1 MISSI
6 ATRCASLLVVLWLV
20 MATLASAQ
28 VGLPIAEPEDVGMSS
43 ERLARIGPAMQA
55 YIDRGEVA
63 GTVTLVARRGRIV
76 WVDARGYADREAG
89 TPLEVDSLFRLA
101 SQTKP
106 VTAVAAMILLEQGRF
121 RLDDP
126 IAKYLPE
133 YADMKVAVVGDSGEV
148 ELVPAERPI
157 TIRHLLTHTAGL
169 SEGVN
174 PKVRQ
179 KQVEMYQAFEWPADD
194 TLANVVTKYTKL
206 ALGFQPGTAWQYSPI
221 AGINVVA
228 RLVEV
233 LSGQTLA
240 DFDREHIFEPLGMQD
255 TFYYV
260 PLDKLDRYTVGYRRR
275 PDGSIYPADPA
286 DGRSRFVRE
295 GLPKKLF
302 PGAGGLVSTV
312 DDYLRFAQMLLE
324 GGELDGVRILGRK
337 TVELMTSPHT
347 GDIPTFGPLA
357 LKGSRFGL
365 GVSVTVDR
373 TAAGALGSTGTY
385 GWGGAFGTTFWI
397 DPEEELIGL
406 YMMQLGRHQALR
418 IRSEFR
424 TLVYAAIVD

>member
-1 MISSI
+1 VNSSF
-6 ATRCASLLVVLWLV
+6 ATRCASFQAVLWIV
-20 MATLASAQ
+20 TATVASAQ
-28 VGLPIAEPEDVGMSS
+28 SGLPTAEPEAVGMSS

-63 GTVTLVARRGRIV
+63 GTVTMVARRGRIV
-76 WVDARGYADREAG
+76 WVDARGFADREAG
-89 TPLEVDSLFRLA
+89 RPLDVDSLFRLA

-133 YADMKVAVVGDSGEV
+133 YADMKVAVVGESGEV
-148 ELVPAERPI
+148 VLVAADPPV
-157 TIRHLLTHTAGL
+157 TIRHLLTHTAGM
-169 SEGVN
+169 SESNN

-179 KQVEMYQAFEWPADD
+179 KQTEMYQALEWPVDD
-194 TLANVVTKYTKL
+194 TLANVVTRYSKL
-206 ALGFQPGTAWQYSPI
+206 ALAFQPGTAWQYSPI
-221 AGINVVA
+221 GGINVVA

-233 LSGQTLA
+233 LSGQSLA
-240 DFDREHIFEPLGMQD
+240 DFDREHIFEPLGMED

-260 PLDKLDRYTVGYRRR
+260 PLDKLGRYTVGYQRR
-275 PDGSIYPADPA
+275 PNAPLYPADPA

-295 GLPKKLF
+295 GRPKKLF

-312 DDYLRFAQMLLE
+312 DDYLRFAQMLLNR
-324 GGELDGVRILGRK
+324 GELDGVRILGTK

-347 GDIPTFGPLA
+347 GDVPIYGPLR
-357 LKGSRFGL
+357 LKGSSFGL
-365 GVSVTVDR
+365 GVSVTVDPV
-373 TAAGALGSTGTY
+373 AAGGLGSPGVY

-418 IRSEFR
+418 IRGEFR

>member
-1 MISSI
+1 MRTLTSRSVPLSMCVWLALS
-6 ATRCASLLVVLWLV
+6 ATAV
-20 MATLASAQ
+20 AQ
-28 VGLPIAEPEDVGMSS
+28 SELPTAEPETVGMSS

-63 GTVTLVARRGRIV
+63 GTVTMVARRGRV
-76 WVDARGYADREAG
+76 VYQDVRGWSDKEAG
-89 TPLEVDSLFRLA
+89 TPLAADSLFRLA

-133 YADMKVAVVGDSGEV
+133 YADMKVVVVGESGEA
-148 ELVPAERPI
+148 ELVPAEPPI
-157 TIRHLLTHTAGL
+157 TIRHLLTHTAGM
-169 SEGVN
+169 SEGADPVVKR
-174 PKVRQ
+174 KV
-179 KQVEMYQAFEWPADD
+179 VEIYQSLEWSADD
-194 TLANVVTKYTKL
+194 TLADIVTRYTKG
-206 ALGFQPGTAWQYSPI
+206 ALGFQPGTAWQYSPV
-221 AGINVVA
+221 AGLNVIA

-233 LSGQTLA
+233 LSGQSIW
-240 DFDREHIFEPLGMQD
+240 DFDRENIFEPLGMEN

-260 PLDKLDRYTVGYRRR
+260 PLDKLDRYTVGYQRR
-275 PDGSIYPADPA
+275 PNAPLFPADPA

-295 GLPKKLF
+295 GRPRTLF
-302 PGAGGLVSTV
+302 PGSGGLVSTV
-312 DDYLRFAQMLLE
+312 HDYVRFAQMLLN
-324 GGELDGVRILGRK
+324 GGELDGVRILSRK

-347 GDIPTFGPLA
+347 GDIPVLGPLG
-357 LKGSRFGL
+357 LKGARFGL
-365 GVSVTVDR
+365 GVSVTVDP
-373 TAAGALGSTGTY
+373 TAAGDLGSIGAY

-406 YMMQLGRHQALR
+406 YMMQLQRHQGLR

-424 TLVYAAIVD
+424 TLTYAAIVD